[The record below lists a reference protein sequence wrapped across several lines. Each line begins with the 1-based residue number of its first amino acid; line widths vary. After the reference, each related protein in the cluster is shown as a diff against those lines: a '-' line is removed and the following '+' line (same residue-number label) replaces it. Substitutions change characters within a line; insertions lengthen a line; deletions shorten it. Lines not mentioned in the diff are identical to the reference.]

1 MNILKEAISSIY
13 PKGNPPPPSSSPSTT
28 TLMSCIIGF
37 VATTVIVSISVYRAT
52 QPMFSETMNRV
63 CALGDFKRNKK
74 QLPYTLDVFFMLPM
88 ALGPPIPV
96 TRIVVKKQFTSKT
109 KPLLISMS
117 FYGLFERH
125 FVYKKEDVTTDWIV
139 QRSFGFLNKLW
150 AKHEWFVPQ
159 YRVMRLTDST
169 GIIELVPGTHNTSV
183 LKEKHLE
190 REKAIPSLVGGI
202 VACFVL
208 GIRDR
213 HFDNILVRDHD
224 GAFVHIDFGHVFRK
238 SSMMLG
244 TRVCIPPICFEDPM
258 RKKRIKNSCVQAY
271 EIAIGKDKGTR
282 FEKFVLD
289 TIRSLPPLPRRQQED
304 EAVLELLTSK
314 TTFATTNTSTDDE
327 NQQDG
332 GRDRSSSW
340 TAALF
345 GERKEGETEMQTKD
359 RLVKRVQE
367 YFQKSGCLMETNFEK
382 HVKVFA
388 KMRLKNF
395 FHQIAHGKGD
405 HM

>member
-1 MNILKEAISSIY
+1 MLEWLKNTYDDLRSSSA
-13 PKGNPPPPSSSPSTT
+13 PPPESSPTPLSTT
-28 TLMSCIIGF
+28 LSCLIGL
-37 VATTVIVSISVYRAT
+37 VATTFVISISLYRGT
-52 QPMFSETMNRV
+52 RSYFEDSMTRV
-63 CALGDFKRNKK
+63 SKLGDFKKNKRK
-74 QLPYTLDVFFMLPM
+74 LPYTMNVFFLLPLD
-88 ALGPPIPV
+88 LGPPIPV
-96 TRIVVKKQFTSKT
+96 TRLVVKKQFTSKT

-117 FYGLFERH
+117 FFGFFERH

-139 QRSFGFLNKLW
+139 QRTFSFLNSLW
-150 AKHEWFVPQ
+150 SKYEYFVPQ
-159 YRVMRLTDST
+159 YRVMRLTDTT
-169 GIIELVPGTHNTSV
+169 GIIECVPGTHNTSV
-183 LKEKHLE
+183 LKEEHLS
-190 REKAIPSLVGGI
+190 REKAIPSLVGGV

-244 TRVCIPPICFEDPM
+244 TRVCIPPICFEDPE
-258 RKKRIKNSCVQAY
+258 RKRRIKNDCVQAY
-271 EIAIGKDKGTR
+271 QIAIASDSGAR

-289 TIRSLPPLPRRQQED
+289 TIRSLPPLPRSKEGVED
-304 EAVLELLTSK
+304 LVAEAST
-314 TTFATTNTSTDDE
+314 TSTESDS
-327 NQQDG
+327 N
-332 GRDRSSSW
+332 GRDRSASW

-345 GERKEGETEMQTKD
+345 GQRKEGETDTQTRD
-359 RLVKRVQE
+359 RLVDTVQE
-367 YFQKSGCLMETNFEK
+367 YFDKSGCLTESNFEK
-382 HVKVFA
+382 HVKVFT

>member
-1 MNILKEAISSIY
+1 MLEWLKNTYDDLRSSSA
-13 PKGNPPPPSSSPSTT
+13 PPPEASPTPLSTT
-28 TLMSCIIGF
+28 LSCLIGL
-37 VATTVIVSISVYRAT
+37 VATTFVISISLYRGT
-52 QPMFSETMNRV
+52 RSYFEDSMTRV
-63 CALGDFKRNKK
+63 SKLGDFKKNKRK
-74 QLPYTLDVFFMLPM
+74 LPYTMNVFFLLPLD
-88 ALGPPIPV
+88 LGPPIPV
-96 TRIVVKKQFTSKT
+96 TRLVVKKQFTSKT

-117 FYGLFERH
+117 FFGFFERH

-139 QRSFGFLNKLW
+139 QRTFSFLNSLW
-150 AKHEWFVPQ
+150 SKYEYFVPQ
-159 YRVMRLTDST
+159 YRVMRLTDTT
-169 GIIELVPGTHNTSV
+169 GIIECVPGTHNTSV
-183 LKEKHLE
+183 LKEEHLS
-190 REKAIPSLVGGI
+190 REKAIPSLVGGV

-244 TRVCIPPICFEDPM
+244 TRVCIPPICFEDPE
-258 RKKRIKNSCVQAY
+258 RKRRIKNDCVQAY
-271 EIAIGKDKGTR
+271 QIAIASDSGAR

-289 TIRSLPPLPRRQQED
+289 TIRSLPPLPRSKEELD
-304 EAVLELLTSK
+304 EVAVSEAST
-314 TTFATTNTSTDDE
+314 TSTESDST
-327 NQQDG
+327 N

-345 GERKEGETEMQTKD
+345 GQRKEGETDTQTRD
-359 RLVKRVQE
+359 RLVSTVQE
-367 YFQKSGCLMETNFEK
+367 YFHKSGCLTESNFEK
-382 HVKVFA
+382 HVKVFT